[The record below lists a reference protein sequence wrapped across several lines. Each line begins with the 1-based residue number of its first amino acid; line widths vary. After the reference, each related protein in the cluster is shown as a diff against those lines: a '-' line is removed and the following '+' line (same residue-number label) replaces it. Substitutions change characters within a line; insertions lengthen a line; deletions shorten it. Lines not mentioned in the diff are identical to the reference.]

1 MVVARMSSP
10 AAPSSRVWFITGS
23 SGGLG
28 RALAGAALARGDRV
42 VAASRHPGQLAE
54 LAASHPETCRPV
66 ALDLT
71 DPAAVLAA
79 VESARAAFG
88 GIDILV
94 HNAGGAV
101 FGALEELDD
110 AEVERNLELNFIAP
124 LRLTRAVLP
133 LMRAQRRGHV
143 VSISAGAALGNYPG
157 FSAYGAAKLALEG
170 AMESLAQEAR
180 PFGIAVT
187 LVQPG
192 PFRTEFLGRSTTR
205 AAARLDAYDATS
217 GKFLK
222 YLESIAGR
230 QPGDPVGAARA
241 ILTAVD
247 AERAPLRLVLGKYA
261 VDKARRRLAS
271 VGRELDAWAET
282 GTGADFIT
290 GS

>member
-1 MVVARMSSP
+1 MASYPELKDRVAL
-10 AAPSSRVWFITGS
+10 ITGAAQ
-23 SGGLG
+23 GI
-28 RALAGAALARGDRV
+28 GAETARLFAQQGCKVAIVDIDAENGNK
-42 VAASRHPGQLAE
+42 VAADITRTGNTAQAFKTDITDV
-54 LAASHPETCRPV
+54 AS
-66 ALDLT
+66 
-71 DPAAVLAA
+71 
-79 VESARAAFG
+79 VEQCIAGIVKAFG

-241 ILTAVD
+241 ILTAVN
-247 AERAPLRLVLGKYA
+247 AERPPLRLVLGKYA

-271 VGRELDAWAET
+271 AGRELDAWAET
-282 GTGADFIT
+282 GAAADFAS